1 MSDDSPIILLTG
13 GNRGIGRATL
23 NRLVSE
29 GATVIV
35 TSRSLEAAVEAAD
48 SIAAK
53 RESSVIP
60 MQLDQ
65 SVPSSIN
72 NLMQS
77 IFARF
82 KKLDGIVLNAG
93 IHETSQIGMISEES
107 LETLWQVNSAGVLRL
122 VQAGAKLLRKGS
134 NPSVV
139 LLGSHMATSGA
150 IGQTAYAMSKAA
162 VLGLLVPASREL
174 ARQGIRINSIA
185 PGYVETEMVSDLDLL
200 QRDEIRKRTPLGRF
214 ARPEEVAALI
224 SFLLSPESSFITGQ
238 EIKINGG
245 LRD

>member
-1 MSDDSPIILLTG
+1 MSLESPIILLTG
-13 GNRGIGRATL
+13 GNRGIGRAAL
-23 NRLVSE
+23 DRLVSE

-35 TSRSLEAAVEAAD
+35 TSRSLEVAVKAAD
-48 SIAAK
+48 SIAVK
-53 RESSVIP
+53 RELSVIP

-65 SVPSSIN
+65 SDPKSVN
-72 NLMQS
+72 DLMQS

-93 IHETSQIGMISEES
+93 IHGAGQIGMISEES
-107 LETLWQVNSAGVLRL
+107 LEALWQVNSAGVLRL
-122 VQAGAKLLRKGS
+122 IQSGTKLLRKGS

-174 ARQGIRINSIA
+174 ARQGIRINMVA
-185 PGYVETEMVSDLDLL
+185 PGYVETEMVSDLDVV
-200 QRDEIRKRTPLGRF
+200 QRDEITKRTPLGRF

>member
-1 MSDDSPIILLTG
+1 MSHESPIILLTG

-23 NRLVSE
+23 DRLVSE

-35 TSRSLEAAVEAAD
+35 TSRSLEVAVETAD
-48 SIAAK
+48 SIVAK
-53 RESSVIP
+53 TKLSVVP

-65 SVPSSIN
+65 ADSKSVN
-72 NLMQS
+72 DLMQS

-93 IHETSQIGMISEES
+93 IHGTSPIGMISEES

-122 VQAGAKLLRKGS
+122 IQSGVKLLRKGN

-162 VLGLLVPASREL
+162 ILGLLVPASREL
-174 ARQGIRINSIA
+174 ARQGIRINMIA
-185 PGYVETEMVSDLDLL
+185 PGYVETEMVSDLNTA
-200 QRDEIRKRTPLGRF
+200 QRDEIAKRTPLGRF
-214 ARPEEVAALI
+214 ARPDEVAALI

>member
-1 MSDDSPIILLTG
+1 MSHESPIILLTG

-23 NRLVSE
+23 DRLVSE

-35 TSRSLEAAVEAAD
+35 TSRSLEVAVETAD
-48 SIAAK
+48 SIVAK
-53 RESSVIP
+53 TKLSVVP

-65 SVPSSIN
+65 ADPKSVN
-72 NLMQS
+72 DLMQS

-93 IHETSQIGMISEES
+93 IHGTSPIGMISEES

-122 VQAGAKLLRKGS
+122 IQSGVKLLRKGN

-162 VLGLLVPASREL
+162 ILGLLVPASREL
-174 ARQGIRINSIA
+174 ARQGI
-185 PGYVETEMVSDLDLL
+185 
-200 QRDEIRKRTPLGRF
+200 
-214 ARPEEVAALI
+214 
-224 SFLLSPESSFITGQ
+224 
-238 EIKINGG
+238 
-245 LRD
+245 